1 MVLPLF
7 ECPPAAGQGAIVAE
21 TVATNVAAIEI
32 LKAIKNETFHIAI
45 QQERKYASRYGY
57 GCSQLFGAFHIDAP
71 AISFTYASGKD
82 FTKNSFTIW
91 DFEAQNEKLEGE
103 LFSTTDY
110 MKDFFSYQFLD
121 NCKLH
126 ANTKAVFV
134 SSHKAVHSQDLIN
147 AVAAKRVLAAG
158 TRTWLELAKQGIWV
172 EGCADGLGLQ
182 FAEQWMQRPL
192 INLNSQDIEIVT
204 NTVSAINWQEDGRS
218 CIGTYKL
225 IPSLS
230 KEMEGKILAADVI
243 FWTSFQQYQLCKTIL
258 KTTVKHCCLPGK
270 TAFLLN
276 REGISPV
283 LFPTIKAFNEWRKIN
298 TITTVEG

>member
-1 MVLPLF
+1 V
-7 ECPPAAGQGAIVAE
+7 
-21 TVATNVAAIEI
+21 
-32 LKAIKNETFHIAI
+32 
-45 QQERKYASRYGY
+45 
-57 GCSQLFGAFHIDAP
+57 
-71 AISFTYASGKD
+71 
-82 FTKNSFTIW
+82 W
-91 DFEAQNEKLEGE
+91 
-103 LFSTTDY
+103 
-110 MKDFFSYQFLD
+110 
-121 NCKLH
+121 
-126 ANTKAVFV
+126 
-134 SSHKAVHSQDLIN
+134 
-147 AVAAKRVLAAG
+147 AAG

-230 KEMEGKILAADVI
+230 KEMEGKISAADVI

-258 KTTVKHCCLPGK
+258 KPTVKHCCLPGK

-283 LFPTIKAFNEWRKIN
+283 LFPAIKAFNEWRKIN
-298 TITTVEG
+298 TIITAEE